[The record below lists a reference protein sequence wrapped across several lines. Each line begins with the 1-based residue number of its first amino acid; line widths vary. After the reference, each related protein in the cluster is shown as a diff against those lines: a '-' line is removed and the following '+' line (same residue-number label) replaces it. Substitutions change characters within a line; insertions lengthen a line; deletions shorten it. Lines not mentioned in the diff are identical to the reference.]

1 MLVKKNTIILD
12 GNFAII
18 QLQGERETTPL
29 LEKATDT
36 ATSSIYAKTTLGT
49 FCIPEGCRDAIVK
62 IICS

>member
-1 MLVKKNTIILD
+1 MK
-12 GNFAII
+12 NFAII
-18 QLQGERETTPL
+18 QLQGERETTPR

-49 FCIPEGCRDAIVK
+49 FCIPEGCRDAIVE

>member
-18 QLQGERETTPL
+18 QLQGKRETTPR

-36 ATSSIYAKTTLGT
+36 ATSSIHAKTTLGT
-49 FCIPEGCRDAIVK
+49 FCIPEGCRDAIVE